1 MTDHQLWLDTLNM
14 AQQQGKPLSPWRSH
28 MEALTV
34 ADNARQWPFKYVNGT
49 QTAQS
54 EALEGD
60 KRAHKAAKMDISD
73 FEESLL

>member
-1 MTDHQLWLDTLNM
+1 MTEHQLWLDTLNM
-14 AQQQGKPLSPWRSH
+14 AQQQGKPLS
-28 MEALTV
+28 EALTV

-60 KRAHKAAKMDISD
+60 KRAHKRQRGDATMDIST
-73 FEESLL
+73 FQESEF

>member
-1 MTDHQLWLDTLNM
+1 MKDHQLWLDTLNM
-14 AQQQGKPLSPWRSH
+14 AQQQGKPLF
-28 MEALTV
+28 EALTV

-54 EALEGD
+54 EALERD
-60 KRAHKAAKMDISD
+60 KRAHKAAKMDVSD